1 MKQPLSLM
9 NLLTSEQNSMH
20 QIWSEK
26 CLGGLHQQR
35 RITVKDSLFAM
46 RLLRFWVAAVCLR
59 IKQTE
64 VSLSGGRLLGHF
76 SDSSDIPEASLWGC
90 RPAQEKPALY
100 LEGWV
105 LDFNTRSLN
114 WIKGRQK
121 WPQPHFCNDFWN
133 LRSNLFEKEF
143 REDSNLEKVKW
154 AQLLWC

>member
-9 NLLTSEQNSMH
+9 NLLTSEQNLMH

-46 RLLRFWVAAVCLR
+46 RLLSFELLLFAWELNRLRFLCQEEDCWALLR
-59 IKQTE
+59 LIWHSWSLTVRLQT
-64 VSLSGGRLLGHF
+64 STG
-76 SDSSDIPEASLWGC
+76 
-90 RPAQEKPALY
+90 KPALY
-100 LEGWV
+100 LEGCV

-121 WPQPHFCNDFWN
+121 WPQPHFCNHFRN

-143 REDSNLEKVKW
+143 WEDSNLEKVKW